1 MNSRYNWA
9 LSTLGVFIPTGG
21 RKQDADRWITMS
33 HVYLFGG
40 GGFQLQSEDLQS
52 CQRGV
57 EGGGGGRGG
66 GEVPEGGGKSSH
78 AMQRRRGQLQN
89 TCRVLFGKQMKMQ
102 VEVPPSSRV
111 VLRILRNTR
120 AGSRIVLRILRVTRA
135 QCRNCRNRQKTLLL
149 LPPGIN
155 REIPPFRLWGDRGD
169 SVDNIYVL
177 ASMHTNRSYSS
188 MHTNGSYSSM
198 HTCL

>member
-1 MNSRYNWA
+1 M
-9 LSTLGVFIPTGG
+9 
-21 RKQDADRWITMS
+21 
-33 HVYLFGG
+33 
-40 GGFQLQSEDLQS
+40 
-52 CQRGV
+52 
-57 EGGGGGRGG
+57 GGRGSGG
-66 GEVPEGGGKSSH
+66 GERFRRGGGKSSH

-102 VEVPPSSRV
+102 GEGPPSSRV

-135 QCRNCRNRQKTLLL
+135 QCRHCRNRQKTLLL

-155 REIPPFRLWGDRGD
+155 REIPPFRLRGDRGE

-177 ASMHTNRSYSS
+177 RA
-188 MHTNGSYSSM
+188 
-198 HTCL
+198 

>member
-1 MNSRYNWA
+1 
-9 LSTLGVFIPTGG
+9 
-21 RKQDADRWITMS
+21 MS

-57 EGGGGGRGG
+57 EWEGGGLGG

-102 VEVPPSSRV
+102 GEVPPSSRV

-135 QCRNCRNRQKTLLL
+135 RVETAGTDKKLCFSFLRVLIVRF
-149 LPPGIN
+149 LP
-155 REIPPFRLWGDRGD
+155 
-169 SVDNIYVL
+169 S
-177 ASMHTNRSYSS
+177 
-188 MHTNGSYSSM
+188 GSGAIGAIVWIIFMY
-198 HTCL
+198 